1 MLSLTQIELRK
12 VISQELADAGINR
25 NTLVDMVHKA
35 VDDKVQKKVDELFNS
50 SKDGIE
56 NKIQNIVSRT
66 ICYDSNL
73 RRTLCDIVKQNIVDI
88 DVTIKTKEQRWG

>member
-25 NTLVDMVHKA
+25 NTLVDMVRKA
-35 VDDKVQKKVDELFNS
+35 IDDKVQKKVDELFNS

-66 ICYDSNL
+66 LSYDSNL

-88 DVTIKTKEQRWG
+88 DVTIKTKE

>member
-25 NTLVDMVHKA
+25 NTLVDMVCKA

-56 NKIQNIVSRT
+56 NKIQNIV
-66 ICYDSNL
+66 YNF
-73 RRTLCDIVKQNIVDI
+73 
-88 DVTIKTKEQRWG
+88 

>member
-12 VISQELADAGINR
+12 VISQQLAEAGINR
-25 NTLVDMVHKA
+25 NTLVDMVRKA
-35 VDDKVQKKVDELFNS
+35 VDEKVQKKVDELFNS
-50 SKDGIE
+50 TKEGIE

-66 ICYDSNL
+66 LSYDSNL

-88 DVTIKTKEQRWG
+88 DVTIKTKE

>member
-73 RRTLCDIVKQNIVDI
+73 RGTLCDIVKQNIVDI
-88 DVTIKTKEQRWG
+88 NVTIKTKE

>member
-25 NTLVDMVHKA
+25 NTLTDMVHKA

-56 NKIQNIVSRT
+56 NKIQNIVSRALS
-66 ICYDSNL
+66 YDSNL
-73 RRTLCDIVKQNIVDI
+73 RRTLYDIVKQNIVDI
-88 DVTIKTKEQRWG
+88 DVTIKTKE

>member
-25 NTLVDMVHKA
+25 NTLTDMVHKA
-35 VDDKVQKKVDELFNS
+35 IDDKVQKKVDELFNS

-66 ICYDSNL
+66 LSYDTNL

-88 DVTIKTKEQRWG
+88 DVTIKTKE

>member
-88 DVTIKTKEQRWG
+88 DVTIKTKE

>member
-66 ICYDSNL
+66 LCYDSNL

-88 DVTIKTKEQRWG
+88 DVTVKTKE

>member
-66 ICYDSNL
+66 LCYDSSL
-73 RRTLCDIVKQNIVDI
+73 RRTVCDIIKQNIVDI
-88 DVTIKTKEQRWG
+88 DVTIKTKE

>member
-25 NTLVDMVHKA
+25 DTLVDMVHKA

-56 NKIQNIVSRT
+56 NKIQNIVSRAL
-66 ICYDSNL
+66 CYDSNL

-88 DVTIKTKEQRWG
+88 DVTIKTKE

>member
-56 NKIQNIVSRT
+56 NKIQNIVSRALS
-66 ICYDSNL
+66 YDSNL

-88 DVTIKTKEQRWG
+88 DVTIKTKE